1 MSTQRQNAIK
11 LLPPLITAFAF
22 LLFVYIVSIGNW
34 NFNMAR
40 KRIAL
45 SIDPE
50 YHELLSKLA
59 EYQKNSNWRC
69 H

>member
-1 MSTQRQNAIK
+1 
-11 LLPPLITAFAF
+11 
-22 LLFVYIVSIGNW
+22 
-34 NFNMAR
+34 MAR

-59 EYQKNSNWRC
+59 EYQKTVTGVVTDF
-69 H
+69 